1 MASRDGR
8 VPIQISSLLYA
19 PTMTIIL
26 VYEYVHKAHD
36 RKLVI
41 TMGIPIMMMMST
53 VPKILWIVDRADTVQ

>member
-1 MASRDGR
+1 
-8 VPIQISSLLYA
+8 
-19 PTMTIIL
+19 MTIIL